1 MLHDRGEEW
10 RQSIRQEGAIA
21 NRKECIVT
29 TLKVRFGNLPSY
41 IIDLINNENDL
52 NRLKE
57 LFKTSI
63 IVDSIDSFYNIIS
76 NKAHT

>member
-10 RQSIRQEGAIA
+10 RQSIRNEAAIA
-21 NRKECIVT
+21 NTKEHIAT
-29 TLKVRFGNLPSY
+29 NLEVRFGNLPSS

-57 LFKTSI
+57 LFKSSI
-63 IVDSIDSFYNIIS
+63 IIDSIDSFYNIIS
-76 NKAHT
+76 NKAYT